1 MKNLKPDIILIGGGG
16 HCVSVIDVIENE
28 NKFKIKGILDLNTK
42 NKSVLNYPV
51 LGNDD
56 LIPSLIDDNTY
67 FLITVGQIK
76 TSLVRKKISEK
87 LEKNDAKEAIV
98 ISPLAYI
105 SKYANI
111 EKGSIIMNGAIIN
124 ANAKIGKNCIINTN
138 ANIEHDVIVGDFC
151 HISTSTVVNGN
162 SVVKNGS
169 FIGSN
174 STISN
179 GIIIEENSI
188 IGAGKF
194 IK

>member
-1 MKNLKPDIILIGGGG
+1 MKSLKPDIILIGDGG

-28 NKFKIKGILDLNTK
+28 NKFKIKGILDSNTK
-42 NKSVLNYPV
+42 NKNVLNYPI

-56 LIPSLIDDNTY
+56 LIPSLVDDNTY

-76 TSLVRKKISEK
+76 TSLVRKKISEI
-87 LEKNDAKEAIV
+87 LEKNDAKEPIV
-98 ISPLAYI
+98 VSPLSYI

-111 EKGSIIMNGAIIN
+111 EKGSVIMNGATIN

-162 SVVKNGS
+162 SIIKNGS

-179 GIIIEENSI
+179 GVIIEENSI
-188 IGAGKF
+188 VGAGKF

>member
-1 MKNLKPDIILIGGGG
+1 MKILKPNIVLIGGGG
-16 HCVSVIDVIENE
+16 HCISVIDIIENE
-28 NKFKIKGILDLNTK
+28 NKFKIKGILDLDTK
-42 NKSVLNYPV
+42 KKSVLNYPI

-56 LIPSLIDDNTY
+56 LIPSLVHENTF

-87 LEKNDAKEAIV
+87 LQKNNAKEAIV
-98 ISPLAYI
+98 VSPLAYV
-105 SKYANI
+105 SKYASI
-111 EKGSIIMNGAIIN
+111 EKGSIIMNGAIVN
-124 ANAKIGKNCIINTN
+124 ANAKVGKNCIINTN

-179 GIIIEENSI
+179 GIIIEENSL